1 MARTWGVR
9 CLGPANPAHYERL
22 KRYAKVARKK
32 GPERQAK
39 AEADVQTAPVRY
51 GFAQEVVLYRQ
62 ESGEGSAEGNGSG
75 GWTVT
80 PHWRRGH
87 WRAQPCGPG
96 RSERRRVAIPAVLVN
111 AHRFVG

>member
-62 ESGEGSAEGNGSG
+62 ESGEGSAEGDGRG

-80 PHWRRGH
+80 PHLRRGP
-87 WRAQPCGPG
+87 WGGAAACPRGG
-96 RSERRRVAIPAVLVN
+96 GGRRRARPRTLPQRPTLV
-111 AHRFVG
+111 R